1 MSGGAMSEGHTRSA
15 SGAFGPEE
23 AGFFGWDFDSHLEA
37 AMALRTSRPLSSMS
51 RPRTLTHDVCGD
63 RAPVM
68 ADDAFIF

>member
-37 AMALRTSRPLSSMS
+37 AMALRTSASSVV
-51 RPRTLTHDVCGD
+51 DVT
-63 RAPVM
+63 PSS
-68 ADDAFIF
+68 ADP